1 MQVQVCDKMIKA
13 DRLYKW
19 DNIKFF
25 SILCIVLLHST
36 MPYAMDGSRVFRYVQ
51 PFINLYPMTMFA
63 IISGFW
69 YKDKTIKQ
77 LFVSLLLPCILF
89 SIIND
94 VIGYYSHFPKF
105 VFNFKYKA
113 GYAMWYLLALFIYSL
128 FTRLVKKH
136 FGVIWYFLVV
146 LILAVTIGFIPVPN
160 RYLDIQRISSLFP
173 SYAFGVFLKEKYGD
187 RLSKGCSSRKVLI
200 ICLSVIAVCVTSNL
214 AMIHFRPDWIKYDR
228 LVSYYGLNYHAA
240 LVKWF
245 MCLLRVIVCVCVII
259 CFPNKKYWYSVY
271 GTRTLN
277 VYLLHMIPVFLLSWG
292 ILYPFRYEWWG
303 VISLVIVVPLLCTM
317 FLSER
322 VDRFMKKLLLFNTVK
337 L

>member
-1 MQVQVCDKMIKA
+1 
-13 DRLYKW
+13 
-19 DNIKFF
+19 
-25 SILCIVLLHST
+25 
-36 MPYAMDGSRVFRYVQ
+36 MPYAMDGSDIYRYVQ

-77 LFVSLLLPCILF
+77 LFFSLLLPCILF

-94 VIGYYSHFPKF
+94 VIGYYSHFPQF

-113 GYAMWYLLALFIYSL
+113 GYAMWYLLALFLYSIV
-128 FTRLVKKH
+128 TRFLKNRL
-136 FGVIWYFLVV
+136 GVTKYFLFVLAMAVV
-146 LILAVTIGFIPVPN
+146 IGIIPISN
-160 RYLDIQRISSLFP
+160 RYLDVQRISSLFP
-173 SYAFGVFLKEKYGD
+173 SYAFGVYLKEQFGA
-187 RLSKGCSSRKVLI
+187 RLSKGCSSKNLLFV
-200 ICLSVIAVCVTSNL
+200 CLFVIVTCVAINF
-214 AMIHFRPDWIKYDR
+214 AMIHFRPSWIKYDR
-228 LVSYYGLNYHAA
+228 LVTYYGFNYHAA
-240 LVKWF
+240 LVKWS

-259 CFPNKKYWYSVY
+259 CIPNKKYWCSDY
-271 GTRTLN
+271 GSRTLN